1 MNHVPTFFVKNTYFE
16 LRNKKEKKGPGYD
29 RFTGHS
35 IVTIV
40 SCKSPPK
47 EKVKWP
53 EIYSE

>member
-1 MNHVPTFFVKNTYFE
+1 MIDLPDIV
-16 LRNKKEKKGPGYD
+16 
-29 RFTGHS
+29 